1 LTHEQEEIT
10 MSWLVPWRRE
20 SALPDVFRPFSQWMS
35 EFDESMRD
43 FFGGNGK
50 QLPLAAMRALPRADI
65 ADTDKEFLISLELPG
80 LELNE
85 VDVRLS
91 GNMLTVSG
99 ERKQKKE
106 DKDKHF
112 YRLETSYGAFERR
125 FELPQDVRNDPES
138 VQATFKNGIL
148 EIKVPKREPRPSA
161 KIAVKS

>member
-1 LTHEQEEIT
+1 MT

-20 SALPDVFRPFSQWMS
+20 SALPDVFRPFDQWMS
-35 EFDESMRD
+35 EFDQSMRD
-43 FFGGNGK
+43 FLTGNGK
-50 QLPLAAMRALPRADI
+50 GMRLMPRADI
-65 ADTDKEFLISLELPG
+65 ADTDKEYLISLELPG
-80 LELNE
+80 LELAD

-91 GNMLTVSG
+91 GNQLTVSG

-125 FELPQDVRNDPES
+125 FELPQNVRNEPDS

-148 EIKVPKREPRPSA
+148 EIKVPKREPRPTA
-161 KIAVKS
+161 KITVKNS